1 MFSTRT
7 SCATAAFL
15 LALSR
20 HVRAGAI
27 IGDGEVILGIRNC
40 AALNERYTSGHLPKT
55 DPTGMNYVGIR
66 NKNVHSGFGVGEIT
80 GVERGCK
87 CEGWSVQG
95 FKSDSTYDW
104 CGDNASQG
112 GPFNINAC
120 KQSFDSDM
128 RTFSSVAPCMTEKEQ
143 TAFTVIHRFLPST
156 VPELYKVEVEI
167 SNTSETYE
175 SVQYRRTFDW
185 DIDPSPFNEFVT
197 HSGAE
202 KCPAVTFAVDNG
214 FCQQDPNLACNQLY
228 ASGDFVD
235 VGPYDHGST
244 FQVNLGTLRPKS
256 KILFTFYYG
265 LSPGKCDGWISP
277 ENAMLQALQDV
288 GANVYSL
295 GQKNT
300 NPLVGEPFTFAFGF
314 ACPKTPKV
322 EYPFKKA
329 KIDKDDITW
338 ADPPLGA
345 KYLGD
350 DGAWLT
356 CRRAKEVSEEACAE
370 TITKLKCPETCAKL
384 CKDDPD
390 FRYTF
395 GTRALSCADIS
406 EVGSEIDL
414 CEIVDVRANCLQT
427 CGVCGKCEDNKKFK
441 IIGLEK
447 KMKCKALKKKKD
459 KIKEYCL
466 ESIGKIGKEN
476 VPVAKG
482 CCASCRDALKPIKE
496 KPVEK

>member
-80 GVERGCK
+80 GVERGCL
-87 CEGWSVQG
+87 CEGWTVMAYDNNK
-95 FKSDSTYDW
+95 KSYNW
-104 CGDNASQG
+104 CGDNAAQN
-112 GPFNINAC
+112 GPFNIRNDDC
-120 KQSFDSDM
+120 GTYSLKN
-128 RTFSSVAPCMTEKEQ
+128 RTFVSTAECLACGNKSKKETFVKVRHDFHISSE
-143 TAFTVIHRFLPST
+143 
-156 VPELYKVEVEI
+156 PELYEVQVVIENPTNKYYPSVE
-167 SNTSETYE
+167 
-175 SVQYRRTFDW
+175 YRRTFDW

-256 KILFTFYYG
+256 KKEFTFYYG

-277 ENAMLQALQDV
+277 EMAMLQALQNV
-288 GANVYSL
+288 GATVYSL

-300 NPLVGEPFTFAFGF
+300 NPLVGDPFTFAFGF
-314 ACPKTPKV
+314 TCPSEPKV
-322 EYPFKKA
+322 KYPFEKVMKG
-329 KIDKDDITW
+329 KDDLSW
-338 ADPPLGA
+338 ADPHLGT
-345 KYLGD
+345 KYFGYEDKMGRDMMCREITD
-350 DGAWLT
+350 DL
-356 CRRAKEVSEEACAE
+356 AE
-370 TITKLKCPETCAKL
+370 KYCSDTITKLKCPESCAKF
-384 CKDDPD
+384 CNDNPE
-390 FRYTF
+390 YIYY
-395 GTRALSCADIS
+395 G
-406 EVGSEIDL
+406 
-414 CEIVDVRANCLQT
+414 
-427 CGVCGKCEDNKKFK
+427 GVKG
-441 IIGLEK
+441 
-447 KMKCKALKKKKD
+447 LKKVSCETL
-459 KIKEYCL
+459 IKSAAHRTVLCGIL
-466 ESIGKIGKEN
+466 DVMMN
-476 VPVAKG
+476 CPVACGECGMKKEVKG
-482 CCASCRDALKPIKE
+482 DDEL
-496 KPVEK
+496 